1 MACSPFDQKLLAS
14 CSSSGSVKLWSVESH
29 RLLVAFTQSH
39 SSEERGGREGGMREA
54 GRNEGGRDERGRE
67 ERGREGGESHVGL
80 EREGVVYNYK
90 DCREARESVVY
101 KAILMM

>member
-1 MACSPFDQKLLAS
+1 M
-14 CSSSGSVKLWSVESH
+14 ESH

-39 SSEERGGREGGMREA
+39 SSEERGGREGG
-54 GRNEGGRDERGRE
+54 RDERGRE
-67 ERGREGGESHVGL
+67 ERGRDERGREGGESHVGL